1 MEDARSRPRSK
12 SRRIAAPQAEA
23 ARAAA
28 VHAAAALAAG
38 VPAEAPAPP
47 RAEPWRSTAGE
58 ELLCELYAAA
68 DDSQVC
74 GIMHEPTRLVEIENL
89 PGSWP
94 AGTCACDSARLPCG
108 HVFSADALALHFLV
122 SDMPCPVCRAGP
134 AAPMHIEC
142 VPSPIREAYSD
153 KMQGFRREEQRP
165 EDVLQ
170 LRADVVHVL
179 SALEV
184 GLIVLGHDGHP
195 RSTTRTRILFQPD
208 DVDTIQQ
215 QVLDSG
221 ALDSGAAQDALGAAS
236 ANTFNVHRSFQR
248 LARGVVA
255 RQLEHNAAG
264 RVRFVLTHPLVPV
277 PIGSQD
283 MSVAEAWN
291 NFFNVQA
298 AVDAPD
304 LDAPD
309 LDAPDLD
316 APDLDA
322 GQPSPVPLF
331 CASVAGT
338 HPIGYICA
346 RFDNSSPA
354 PLLTAQLNTLML
366 VNIAGYVRHVLESIR
381 DAVELHTGFDSHT
394 SVEITAEAINGLRF
408 QL

>member
-1 MEDARSRPRSK
+1 M
-12 SRRIAAPQAEA
+12 AAPQAEA
-23 ARAAA
+23 A
-28 VHAAAALAAG
+28 HAAPALAA
-38 VPAEAPAPP
+38 VAPAEAPAQP
-47 RAEPWRSTAGE
+47 RAETWRSTAGE

-122 SDMPCPVCRAGP
+122 SDMRCPVCRAGP

-142 VPSPIREAYSD
+142 VPSPIREAYSA
-153 KMQGFRREEQRP
+153 KMQGVRREEPRP

-170 LRADVVHVL
+170 LRADVFHVL

-221 ALDSGAAQDALGAAS
+221 ALDSGAAQDALATAS

-304 LDAPD
+304 LDA
-309 LDAPDLD
+309 
-316 APDLDA
+316 

-346 RFDNSSPA
+346 RFDNSGPA

-381 DAVELHTGFDSHT
+381 DAVELHTGFDSNT

>member
-1 MEDARSRPRSK
+1 
-12 SRRIAAPQAEA
+12 
-23 ARAAA
+23 
-28 VHAAAALAAG
+28 
-38 VPAEAPAPP
+38 
-47 RAEPWRSTAGE
+47 
-58 ELLCELYAAA
+58 
-68 DDSQVC
+68 
-74 GIMHEPTRLVEIENL
+74 MHEPTRLVEIENL

-108 HVFSADALALHFLV
+108 HVFSAAALALHFLV
-122 SDMPCPVCRAGP
+122 SDMRCPVCRAGP

-142 VPSPIREAYSD
+142 VPSPIREAYSA
-153 KMQGFRREEQRP
+153 KMQGVRREEQRP

-304 LDAPD
+304 LDV
-309 LDAPDLD
+309 PDLD